1 MAPFSRDWG
10 NLGHTFQTSG
20 PAKDLNLGAYGGS
33 SLIIARPYATAEK
46 ELGEER
52 GHY

>member
-10 NLGHTFQTSG
+10 NLGHAFQTSG
-20 PAKDLNLGAYGGS
+20 PAKDGAYGGS